1 MAGRHRPTDVDGS
14 AFYVV
19 AICAAC
25 VLGWRDFLVMFIGE
39 LWGLKLLLGPLIL
52 TRVMEPFGSL
62 VDLMHQFLVKRFGEF
77 KGVVVTAIVILLVV
91 RGSLAIS
98 ARPHSAYRHA
108 SQSTS
113 TEESPGS

>member
-1 MAGRHRPTDVDGS
+1 
-14 AFYVV
+14 
-19 AICAAC
+19 
-25 VLGWRDFLVMFIGE
+25 
-39 LWGLKLLLGPLIL
+39 
-52 TRVMEPFGSL
+52 
-62 VDLMHQFLVKRFGEF
+62 
-77 KGVVVTAIVILLVV
+77 VVTAIVILLVV